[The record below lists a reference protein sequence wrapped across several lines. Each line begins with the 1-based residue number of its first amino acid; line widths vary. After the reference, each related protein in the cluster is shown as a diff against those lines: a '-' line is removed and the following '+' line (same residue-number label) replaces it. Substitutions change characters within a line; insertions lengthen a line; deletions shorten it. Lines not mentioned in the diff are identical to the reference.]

1 MADKTIKTRG
11 WTLWSRS
18 GYRGPSDLKPGGGT
32 GGDPEPDDPD
42 DPDEPPDQ
50 DDPGPAGARAP
61 APAARRRPARPRPA
75 GTGTLIDQII
85 ADRAIRIEYQAVH
98 DTEHG
103 QVVGFE
109 ALTRGPEGPLRSPV
123 QLFAAAQAAGR
134 LGELDW
140 ICRVT
145 AFREM
150 LDAGLPPSI
159 SLFVNVEAD
168 SLIEPCP
175 PDLLPTVQEAEQ
187 RLRVYVDLTGRA
199 ISRFPCQALE
209 TARRARAANWGV
221 AINDIEFSAAGAALL
236 PTLEPDVVKLN
247 HQLISSGLGQANIAL
262 IAAMAECERTRAALL
277 VERVENSDAAMI
289 ARAAGSHFQQGHLLG
304 KPGPLPEHLPQP
316 LQPIP
321 LLVHPDPDETVST
334 PWGVLSAGGARLTS
348 AVSQAGL
355 DHLILGI
362 TTRAAVGDQPPAV
375 AVVIPATAEMAPERQ
390 VMFTMLLERCP
401 LIIIVGPNVSAWS
414 DWRVRAAD
422 MPVGHAYTHETCFV
436 VLSPG
441 LSMAVAGQPHGG
453 HPQDPPMWD
462 IAVSQNPDLCRTVMR
477 QILCTVDTLAGG
489 VHHHG

>member
-1 MADKTIKTRG
+1 MAEKEIKTRG

-18 GYRGPSDLKPGGGT
+18 GYRGPSDRKPGT
-32 GGDPEPDDPD
+32 RNAPEHDDP
-42 DPDEPPDQ
+42 DPDEPR
-50 DDPGPAGARAP
+50 AGGETPQRTAAPRKRP
-61 APAARRRPARPRPA
+61 APA
-75 GTGTLIDQII
+75 TGTTALVDQII
-85 ADRAIRIEYQAVH
+85 ADRAVRIEYQAVH

-103 QVVGFE
+103 QIVGFE

-123 QLFAAAQAAGR
+123 QLFAAAHAAGR

-187 RLRVYVDLTGRA
+187 RLRVYVDLPGRA
-199 ISRFPCQALE
+199 ISRFPCEALE
-209 TARRARAANWGV
+209 TARRARAADWGV

-247 HQLISSGLGQANIAL
+247 HQLISTGLGQANTAL
-262 IAAMAECERTRAALL
+262 IAAMAECERAHASLL
-277 VERVENSDAAMI
+277 VERVENTDASMI
-289 ARAAGSHFQQGHLLG
+289 AKAAGASFQQGHLLG
-304 KPGPLPEHLPQP
+304 KPGPLPAHLPQP
-316 LQPIP
+316 VHPIP
-321 LLVHPDPDETVST
+321 LLTRPDPGEVGST
-334 PWGVLSAGGARLTS
+334 PWSALAGGGARQTTN
-348 AVSQAGL
+348 VSQAGL
-355 DHLILGI
+355 DHLILSM
-362 TTRAAVGDQPPAV
+362 TTKAAVGDQAPAV
-375 AVVIPATAEMAPERQ
+375 AVVMPVEGAVMAPERQ

-401 LIIIVGPNVSAWS
+401 LIIIVGPNVSAWN

-422 MPVGHAYTHETCFV
+422 MPVGHAFAHETCFV

-441 LSMAVAGQPHGG
+441 LSIAVAGRPHGG
-453 HPQDPPMWD
+453 SPQQPPVWD
-462 IAVSQNPDLCRTVMR
+462 LAVSQHPDLCRTVMR
-477 QILCTVDTLAGG
+477 QILRTVDTLAGG

>member
-1 MADKTIKTRG
+1 MADKTVQTRG

-18 GYRGPSDLKPGGGT
+18 GYRGPSDLRPGSVGT
-32 GGDPEPDDPD
+32 PHVD
-42 DPDEPPDQ
+42 DEPPDEAT
-50 DDPGPAGARAP
+50 PVPAGAPVAG
-61 APAARRRPARPRPA
+61 RRRPARPA
-75 GTGTLIDQII
+75 GAGGLIDRII
-85 ADRAIRIEYQAVH
+85 ADRSIRIEYQAIH

-123 QLFAAAQAAGR
+123 QLFAAAQAVGR

-247 HQLISSGLGQANIAL
+247 HQLISSGLGPANIAL

-277 VERVENSDAAMI
+277 VERVENTDASMI
-289 ARAAGSHFQQGHLLG
+289 ARAAGSYFQQGHLLG
-304 KPGPLPEHLPQP
+304 RPGPLPEHLPQP
-316 LQPIP
+316 LHPIP
-321 LLVHPDPDETVST
+321 LLVHPDPDEAVST
-334 PWGVLSAGGARLTS
+334 PWSVLSAGGARQTS

-362 TTRAAVGDQPPAV
+362 TTRAAVGDQAPAV
-375 AVVIPATAEMAPERQ
+375 AVVTPAGAATMAPERQ

-401 LIIIVGPNVSAWS
+401 LVIIVGPDVSAWS
-414 DWRVRAAD
+414 SWRVRAAD
-422 MPVGHAYTHETCFV
+422 MPSGHAFAPETCFV

-441 LSMAVAGQPHGG
+441 LAMAVAGRPHGG
-453 HPQDPPMWD
+453 HPQDPPVWD
-462 IAVSQNPDLCRTVMR
+462 IAVSQSPDLCRTVMR
-477 QILCTVDTLAGG
+477 QILRTVDTLAGG
-489 VHHHG
+489 VHHPG

>member
-1 MADKTIKTRG
+1 MAEKTVKTRG

-18 GYRGPSDLKPGGGT
+18 GYRGPSDLKPVAVAD
-32 GGDPEPDDPD
+32 GDPDLD
-42 DPDEPPDQ
+42 DEPPG
-50 DDPGPAGARAP
+50 DDEPEAPG
-61 APAARRRPARPRPA
+61 APAAAARKRPARPRVT
-75 GTGTLIDQII
+75 GTGALVDQII
-85 ADRAIRIEYQAVH
+85 ADRAIRIEYQAIH

-103 QVVGFE
+103 QIVGFE

-123 QLFAAAQAAGR
+123 QLFAAAHIAGR

-150 LDAGLPPSI
+150 LEAGLPPSI
-159 SLFVNVEAD
+159 SLFVNVESD

-175 PDLLPTVQEAEQ
+175 TDLLPTVQEAEQ

-247 HQLISSGLGQANIAL
+247 HQLISSGLGQANLAL
-262 IAAMAECERTRAALL
+262 IAAMAECERTHAALL
-277 VERVENSDAAMI
+277 VERVENSDASMI
-289 ARAAGSHFQQGHLLG
+289 ARAAGSYFQQGHLLG
-304 KPGPLPEHLPQP
+304 KPGPLPAHLPEP
-316 LQPIP
+316 LHPIP
-321 LLVHPDPDETVST
+321 LLTHPDPDDVVRT
-334 PWGVLSAGGARLTS
+334 PWSVLSTGGARQAS
-348 AVSQAGL
+348 NVSQAGL
-355 DHLILGI
+355 DHLIMGI
-362 TTRAAVGDQPPAV
+362 TTRAAVCDQAPAV
-375 AVVIPATAEMAPERQ
+375 AVVIPAVAGAMAPQRQ

-401 LIIIVGPNVSAWS
+401 LIIVVGPNVSAWS

-422 MPVGHAYTHETCFV
+422 TPAGHAIAHETCFV

-441 LSMAVAGQPHGG
+441 LSMAVAGRPHGRAG
-453 HPQDPPMWD
+453 GRAPQDPPVWD
-462 IAVSQNPDLCRTVMR
+462 IAVSQNPDLCRTLMR
-477 QILCTVDTLAGG
+477 QILRTVDTLAGG

>member
-18 GYRGPSDLKPGGGT
+18 GYRGPSDLKPGA
-32 GGDPEPDDPD
+32 DPD
-42 DPDEPPDQ
+42 DDEPDEPPDEE
-50 DDPGPAGARAP
+50 PPEPTSTPKAAAAP
-61 APAARRRPARPRPA
+61 KRPARPRPT
-75 GTGTLIDQII
+75 GTGTLVDQII
-85 ADRAIRIEYQAVH
+85 AERSIRIEYQAVH

-109 ALTRGPEGPLRSPV
+109 ALTRGPEGPLHSPV
-123 QLFAAAQAAGR
+123 QLFAAAHAAGR

-150 LDAGLPPSI
+150 LEAGLPPSI

-277 VERVENSDAAMI
+277 VERVENSDASMI
-289 ARAAGSHFQQGHLLG
+289 ARAAGSYFQQGHLLG

-316 LQPIP
+316 LHPIP
-321 LLVHPDPDETVST
+321 LLVHPDPDEAVST
-334 PWGVLSAGGARLTS
+334 PWSVMSAGGARQTA

-355 DHLILGI
+355 DHLIMGI

-375 AVVIPATAEMAPERQ
+375 AVVIPASSATLAPERQ

-401 LIIIVGPNVSAWS
+401 LIIIVGPNVSAWN

-422 MPVGHAYTHETCFV
+422 VPTGHAFAQQTCFV

-453 HPQDPPMWD
+453 HPQEPPVWD
-462 IAVSQNPDLCRTVMR
+462 IAVSQNPDMCRTVMR
-477 QILCTVDTLAGG
+477 QILRTVDTLAGG

>member
-1 MADKTIKTRG
+1 MAEKMVKGRG
-11 WTLWSRS
+11 LTLWSRS
-18 GYRGPSDLKPGGGT
+18 GYRGPSDLKPDT
-32 GGDPEPDDPD
+32 GDDPHVD
-42 DPDEPPDQ
+42 EADDEPPD
-50 DDPGPAGARAP
+50 DEPGVAG
-61 APAARRRPARPRPA
+61 APAATARKRSPRPPA
-75 GTGTLIDQII
+75 TGTGALIDQII

-103 QVVGFE
+103 QIVGFE

-123 QLFAAAQAAGR
+123 QLFGAAHAAGR

-175 PDLLPTVQEAEQ
+175 PDLLPTVQAAEQ
-187 RLRVYVDLTGRA
+187 RLRVYIDLTGRA

-221 AINDIEFSAAGAALL
+221 AINDIEFSATGAALL

-262 IAAMAECERTRAALL
+262 IAAMAECERTHAALL
-277 VERVENSDAAMI
+277 VERVENSDASMI
-289 ARAAGSHFQQGHLLG
+289 ARAAGSTFQQGHLLG
-304 KPGPLPEHLPQP
+304 KPGPLPERLPQP
-316 LQPIP
+316 LHPIP
-321 LLVHPDPDETVST
+321 LLVHPDQDEKVNT
-334 PWGVLSAGGARLTS
+334 PWGVLSTGGARQTDN
-348 AVSQAGL
+348 VSQAGL
-355 DHLILGI
+355 DHLIMGI
-362 TTRAAVGDQPPAV
+362 TTRAAVDDQPPAV
-375 AVVIPATAEMAPERQ
+375 AVVIPATAAAMAPQRQ

-422 MPVGHAYTHETCFV
+422 MPVGHAFANETCFV

-441 LSMAVAGQPHGG
+441 LSMAVAGRPHGG
-453 HPQDPPMWD
+453 APQDPPLWD

-477 QILCTVDTLAGG
+477 QILRTVDTLAGG